1 METFLHQYGLA
12 LLTAIVVALFIIIV
26 MSLNTSV
33 SAYITNLS
41 DAFGSAA
48 KSICNGTATKW
59 NPSW

>member
-33 SAYITNLS
+33 SQYLTNLTT
-41 DAFGSAA
+41 AFGNAA
-48 KSICNGTATKW
+48 KAICGGSARW
-59 NPSW
+59 NPTW